1 MPLTEM
7 FILLFLMILLFLIGM
22 PIAFVLTSVG
32 IAGIL
37 FLSGIPGL
45 YQFAWQFWEKGGNFL
60 YICIPLFIYIAT
72 VLGKGKV
79 GYYIY
84 DVAAKWLRRLPG
96 GLGISTVGA
105 SAIFSALSGTSIATA
120 ATIGLIAYPEMSS
133 RGYPKRITMGA
144 LSAGGG
150 LGMLIPPSVPLII
163 YGAITGESIGKLF
176 IAGIIPGIILAS
188 LYALLVVVRAL
199 RGDINVV
206 EAPSTWGEKFGS
218 IKRAFWGL
226 ALIPIVIGG
235 MYLGYFTPTEAGA
248 VGMVLAILVVMA
260 IYRTM
265 TLKGLFSTLMDSMRT
280 SVMIYAI
287 LLGAAL
293 FSYTMT
299 LYGIPAMVT
308 DWVIHLKVSPLS
320 IIFMLN
326 LFFLLL
332 GCFVDAISLMLI
344 TLPLAYPVVTALG
357 FDGIWFGIVLMV
369 NFNMAVETPPVGL
382 NLYVLKGIAK
392 DIPLSDII
400 MGVLPFYIC
409 EIAGLVIMILFPV
422 LSLWL
427 VRFMGG

>member
-1 MPLTEM
+1 M
-7 FILLFLMILLFLIGM
+7 FFLFLIGM

-32 IAGIL
+32 IMGIL
-37 FLSGIPGL
+37 FNAGGDTNSL

-60 YICIPLFIYIAT
+60 FICIPLFIHIAI
-72 VLGKGKV
+72 VLGKGNV

-84 DVAAKWLRRLPG
+84 DVSAKWLRRLPG

-105 SAIFSALSGTSIATA
+105 SAVFSALSGTSIATA

-176 IAGIIPGIILAS
+176 IAGIIPGIILAF
-188 LYALLVVVRAL
+188 LYALLIAL
-199 RGDINVV
+199 RAIRGEINVV
-206 EAPSTWGEKFGS
+206 EPPSSWQEKFGS

-226 ALIPIVIGG
+226 TLIPIVIGG
-235 MYLGYFTPTEAGA
+235 MYMGFFTPTEAGA
-248 VGMVLAILVVMA
+248 VGMVLAIVVVMA
-260 IYRTM
+260 IYRT
-265 TLKGLFSTLMDSMRT
+265 LSLQGLFSTLMDAMRT
-280 SVMIYAI
+280 SVMIYTI

-293 FSYTMT
+293 FSYMIT
-299 LYGIPAMVT
+299 LYGLPAMVT
-308 DWVIHLKVSPLS
+308 DWVIHLDISPLG
-320 IIFMLN
+320 IILMLN
-326 LFFLLL
+326 LFFLIL
-332 GCFVDAISLMLI
+332 GCFVDAVSLMLI
-344 TLPLAYPVVTALG
+344 TLPLAYPVVQNLG

-392 DIPLSDII
+392 DLPLADII

-409 EIAGLVIMILFPV
+409 ELLGLLIVILFPA

-427 VRFMGG
+427 PKFMGG